1 MREPSGDQAGDPNHH
16 AMYDLAMSRG
26 VPPFA
31 STTYRPWSI
40 RVKTTFVPSGENEP
54 SLLRPSLVSGSCEPS
69 ACMTQRSC
77 GPSPDPSLL
86 TSLSSSWL
94 PSRDQATGDT
104 PSDGPMEIR
113 WAGCLGSTAHISVR
127 SAYVIYPS

>member
-40 RVKTTFVPSGENEP
+40 RVKTNFVPSGENEP
-54 SLLRPSLVSGSCEPS
+54 SPQRPSLVSGFCEPS

-77 GPSPDPSLL
+77 STSPDPAFL

-94 PSRDQATGDT
+94 PSRDQATGDR
-104 PSDGPMEIR
+104 PCDGPMEIR
-113 WAGCLGSTAHISVR
+113 LAGWLGSTAQISVGP
-127 SAYVIYPS
+127 A